1 MKDVFSCF
9 VHLCHCIF
17 ENGDVRLSHF
27 VSLSWVIKKSKSVS
41 RTNAKSMLEHF
52 VTKINCGKPLIF
64 VTRSTILDFVVFPDT
79 ALIGVLLIIKSL
91 FFKNI
96 FYRTKKTKLPNKKPS
111 CSTQEPETFA
121 SVFKP
126 WKMCF
131 LLIFIM
137 FFSYFVFDLLIH
149 RGIPNTQGK

>member
-52 VTKINCGKPLIF
+52 VTKINCGKPLTF

-79 ALIGVLLIIKSL
+79 ALIGVLLIIKASSSKTY
-91 FFKNI
+91 FTEQKKPS
-96 FYRTKKTKLPNKKPS
+96 YRTKNLHVQLKNQKLLLQFSNHEKCVFYLFLS
-111 CSTQEPETFA
+111 CS
-121 SVFKP
+121 
-126 WKMCF
+126 F
-131 LLIFIM
+131 LIL
-137 FFSYFVFDLLIH
+137 SLVS
-149 RGIPNTQGK
+149 